1 MQSNILS
8 VKETRLYEY
17 EYDCNHV
24 KVVKTC
30 RRNSETQTLGRD
42 TNKTYLGNL
51 AWMKQNQ
58 IKLLKVYS
66 GQKNELAK
74 TILAV

>member
-17 EYDCNHV
+17 EYHCNQV

-30 RRNSETQTLGRD
+30 FRNSETWQRYKHT
-42 TNKTYLGNL
+42 
-51 AWMKQNQ
+51 
-58 IKLLKVYS
+58 
-66 GQKNELAK
+66 
-74 TILAV
+74 

>member
-51 AWMKQNQ
+51 A
-58 IKLLKVYS
+58 
-66 GQKNELAK
+66 
-74 TILAV
+74 